1 MSNDLIR
8 KLDKTGS
15 IDRAFGNSRRRSL
28 LTQENAESVF
38 TFRNKKKI
46 RNKKRRNRS
55 NFKVGP
61 DFWRT
66 V

>member
-28 LTQENAESVF
+28 LTQENTESVF
-38 TFRNKKKI
+38 TFRNKK
-46 RNKKRRNRS
+46 NKKQET
-55 NFKVGP
+55 P
-61 DFWRT
+61 
-66 V
+66 

>member
-28 LTQENAESVF
+28 LTQENTESVF
-38 TFRNKKKI
+38 TFRNKKI